1 MTTTKDLLFGEMNP
15 YLKQD
20 DSGKFIGQKKAIENS
35 YALQT
40 LYNVPS
46 SFRAFFEAVFMPV
59 LDPVGFATGIVGLG
73 DSLLGMAGITDGD
86 PETAKAVGKYFA
98 DRYGSVDGFKEAFKN
113 DPIGILSDV
122 AVVATAGAGATV
134 KGTALAGQIAK
145 QGGKTNALIE
155 SIQKGATTTGAVASK
170 LDPITGSIAIAQLP
184 IVKNALAGTGKALLA
199 SPLALTTGKGVET
212 VSKAFEA
219 GLQGGKQGQSF
230 KSQFLGKGSPD
241 DIVNKAIEGLM
252 ESKNAMQK
260 TYNNNMTGL
269 AMSQKIVP
277 DFAGKL
283 RAIRQKYLDKHMR
296 FDATQGKDVLKLP
309 KGAEVFYKQVDDII
323 ETAIKDTKNYT
334 YGALDDVKKQ
344 IDMASPNVF
353 NATNQNATDALT
365 IRNDIKE
372 LIVQEMPDYADVM
385 KAYEEANLAK
395 IQIEKALKLG
405 TNIKQI
411 PNIEGTY
418 RRLLSA
424 LNDGV
429 NANFGKRAEFVNK
442 IDPTGELSAGIAGA
456 NLGQILPS
464 NIVSRGTAGAIGG
477 SAFLNP
483 ATLALLPATSPAVVG
498 GLAYGA
504 GRTLG
509 LAGKYAPYGNPSA
522 FTSRSLAEPSLLA
535 EDFNDPNTSI
545 LTYGMNKTTPY
556 YKDAIKYMRGLLM
569 GED

>member
-1 MTTTKDLLFGEMNP
+1 MTKTADLLFGEMNP
-15 YLKQD
+15 YLKKYED
-20 DSGKFIGQKKAIENS
+20 GEKEAIENS

-46 SFRAFFEAVFMPV
+46 SARALFEAVFMPV

-86 PETAKAVGKYFA
+86 PESAKAVGKYFA

-122 AVVATAGAGATV
+122 AVVATLGAGAV
-134 KGTALAGQIAK
+134 AKGTVFAGQMAK

-155 SIQKGATTTGAVASK
+155 SVKKGAETTGAVASK
-170 LDPITGSIAIAQLP
+170 LDPIMGSIAIAQLP
-184 IVKNALAGTGKALLA
+184 IVKNFLAGGGKLLA

-283 RAIRQKYLDKHMR
+283 RAIRQKYLDKYMR

-309 KGAEVFYKQVDDII
+309 NGAEPFYKQIDDII

-334 YGALDDVKKQ
+334 YGALDDVKRQ

-353 NATNQNATDALT
+353 NATNKNATDALT
-365 IRNDIKE
+365 IRNDVKD

-385 KAYEEANLAK
+385 KAYEDANLAK
-395 IQIEKALKLG
+395 IQIEKALMLG
-405 TNIKQI
+405 TNIKEI

-556 YKDAIKYMRGLLM
+556 YNDAIKYMRGLLM

>member
-1 MTTTKDLLFGEMNP
+1 MTTTEDLIFGAGNP
-15 YLKQD
+15 YLKKD
-20 DSGKFIGQKKAIENS
+20 DEGKIVGSKKERS
-35 YALQT
+35 YALET
-40 LYNVPS
+40 LSNVPS
-46 SFRAFFEAVFMPV
+46 STKAFFEAVFMPV
-59 LDPVGFATGIVGLG
+59 LDPIGFATGIAGLG

-98 DRYGSVDGFKEAFKN
+98 DRYGSVDGFKEAFKT
-113 DPIGILSDV
+113 DPVGILSDLSV
-122 AVVATAGAGATV
+122 IVTLGATGVV
-134 KGTALAGQIAK
+134 KGSNIVGNIAK
-145 QGGKTNALIE
+145 QGGKTNPLIE
-155 SIQKGATTTGAVASK
+155 SVQKGASATGAVASK
-170 LDPITGSIAIAQLP
+170 LDPVMGSIAIAQLP
-184 IVKNALAGTGKALLA
+184 IVKNFLAGGGKLLA

-212 VSKAFEA
+212 ISKAFEA

-230 KSQFLGKGSPD
+230 RSQFFGKGSPD

-260 TYNNNMTGL
+260 TYNNGMTGL

-277 DFAGKL
+277 DFATKL
-283 RAIRQKYLDKHMR
+283 RKIRQNYLDKHMVFQ
-296 FDATQGKDVLKLP
+296 FDKGGNVLKLP
-309 KGAEVFYKQVDDII
+309 KGAEPFYKEIDDII
-323 ETAIKDTKNYT
+323 ETAIKNTKNYT
-334 YGALDDVKKQ
+334 YGALDDVKKA
-344 IDMASPNVF
+344 IDKASPNVF
-353 NATNQNATDALT
+353 NAKNKNATDALT
-365 IRNDIKE
+365 IRNDVKD

-395 IQIEKALKLG
+395 IQIEKALMLG

-429 NANFGKRAEFVNK
+429 NTNFGKRAEMVNK

-456 NLGQILPS
+456 NLAQIIPS
-464 NIVSRGTAGAIGG
+464 NMVSRAGAGAIGSG
-477 SAFLNP
+477 IFYNP
-483 ATLALLPATSPAVVG
+483 AQLALLPATSPAVVG
-498 GLAYGA
+498 SLAYGA

-509 LAGKYAPYGNPSA
+509 LAGKYAPYANPSA
-522 FTSRSLAEPSLLA
+522 FASRSLAEPSLLA

-556 YKDAIKYMRGLLM
+556 YNDAIRYMRGLLM
-569 GED
+569 GEQ

>member
-15 YLKQD
+15 YLIQD
-20 DSGKFIGQKKAIENS
+20 DSGKFVGEKKERS

-46 SFRAFFEAVFMPV
+46 SARAFFEAVFMPV

-122 AVVATAGAGATV
+122 AVVATLGAGATV

-145 QGGKTNALIE
+145 QSGKVNPLIE

-170 LDPITGSIAIAQLP
+170 LDPIMGSIAIAQLP

-230 KSQFLGKGSPD
+230 RSQFFGKGSPD
-241 DIVNKAIEGLM
+241 ELVDKAIQGLL
-252 ESKNAMQK
+252 ENKNAMQK
-260 TYNNNMTGL
+260 TYNNSMTGL

-283 RAIRQKYLDKHMR
+283 RAIRQKYLDKYMV
-296 FDATQGKDVLKLP
+296 FDATQGKKVLKLP
-309 KGAEVFYKQVDDII
+309 QGAEGFYKQVDDII
-323 ETAIKDTKNYT
+323 ETAINNTQNYT
-334 YGALDDVKKQ
+334 YGALDDIKRQ
-344 IDMASPNVF
+344 IDMASPNAF
-353 NATNQNATDALT
+353 NATNKNATDALT
-365 IRNDIKE
+365 IRNDVKD

-395 IQIEKALKLG
+395 IQIEKALMLG

-429 NANFGKRAEFVNK
+429 NTNFGKRAEMVNK
-442 IDPTGELSAGIAGA
+442 IDPTGELSAGLAGA
-456 NLGQILPS
+456 NLAQIVPS

-522 FTSRSLAEPSLLA
+522 FASRSLAEPSLLA

-556 YKDAIKYMRGLLM
+556 YNDAVKYMRGLLM

>member
-1 MTTTKDLLFGEMNP
+1 MTKTADLLFGEMNP
-15 YLKQD
+15 YLKKYED
-20 DSGKFIGQKKAIENS
+20 GEKEAIENS

-46 SFRAFFEAVFMPV
+46 SARALFEAVFMPV

-86 PETAKAVGKYFA
+86 PESAKAVGKYFA

-122 AVVATAGAGATV
+122 AVVATLGAGAV
-134 KGTALAGQIAK
+134 AKGTVFAGQMAK

-155 SIQKGATTTGAVASK
+155 SVKKGAETTGAVASK
-170 LDPITGSIAIAQLP
+170 LDPIMGSIAIAQLP
-184 IVKNALAGTGKALLA
+184 IVKNFLAGGGKLLA

-283 RAIRQKYLDKHMR
+283 RAIRQKYLDKYMR

-309 KGAEVFYKQVDDII
+309 NGAEPFYKQIDDII

-334 YGALDDVKKQ
+334 YGALDDVKRQ

-353 NATNQNATDALT
+353 NATNKNATDALT
-365 IRNDIKE
+365 IRNDVKD

-385 KAYEEANLAK
+385 KAYEDANLAK
-395 IQIEKALKLG
+395 IQIEKALMLG
-405 TNIKQI
+405 TNIKEI

-483 ATLALLPATSPAVVG
+483 TTLALLPATSPAVVG
-498 GLAYGA
+498 GLAYGTGA
-504 GRTLG
+504 TLRG
-509 LAGKYAPYGNPSA
+509 AGKVAPYMNPSA

-556 YKDAIKYMRGLLM
+556 YNDAVKYMRGLLM